1 VRQGNCTVELEPGT
15 GPVELKGVPGRLAQV
30 VTNLVANALD
40 ASRQRG
46 GGRIRLELCGNGT
59 RVHLRVKDEGCGIPP
74 ENLARVF
81 EPMFTSKPFGE
92 GTGLGLSIVH
102 DIVTGHFGGE
112 IHVQSEVGKGTT
124 VDVALPRAEAAP
136 GRGAKVPA

>member
-1 VRQGNCTVELEPGT
+1 
-15 GPVELKGVPGRLAQV
+15 
-30 VTNLVANALD
+30 
-40 ASRQRG
+40 
-46 GGRIRLELCGNGT
+46 
-59 RVHLRVKDEGCGIPP
+59 VKDEGCGIPP